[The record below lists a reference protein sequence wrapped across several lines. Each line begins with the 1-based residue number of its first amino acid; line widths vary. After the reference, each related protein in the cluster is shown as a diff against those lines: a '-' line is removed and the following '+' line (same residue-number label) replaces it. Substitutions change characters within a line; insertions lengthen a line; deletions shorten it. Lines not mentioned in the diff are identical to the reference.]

1 MKRLGKWTC
10 RPECVTL
17 GVGLDTESVVA
28 GEAAGVHV
36 VVAVGAVEDECSGI
50 ESR

>member
-1 MKRLGKWTC
+1 M
-10 RPECVTL
+10 TL
-17 GVGLDTESVVA
+17 GVGLDTETVVV
-28 GEAAGVHV
+28 GEAAGVRV